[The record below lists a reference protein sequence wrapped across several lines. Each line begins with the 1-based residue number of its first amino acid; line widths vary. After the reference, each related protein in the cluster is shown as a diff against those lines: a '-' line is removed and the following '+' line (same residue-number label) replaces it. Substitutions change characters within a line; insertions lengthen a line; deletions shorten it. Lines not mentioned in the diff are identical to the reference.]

1 MIRTVSLFLLIVII
15 CSLSANGQNVADIL
29 QMALDSVGFEKS
41 DIGYIQKGYW
51 NRFPLDT
58 PYRLTS
64 FDHLFA
70 EPLMLY
76 DYGKT
81 MANAVEKYLAPGYLD
96 SNSISLYAL
105 TYSLGVDRK
114 LGGFRSYSANL
125 IPVSDSIRPLEKAF
139 AKLFQSANQSL
150 EYYSFG
156 DKAKLPNYMKSIDNL
171 SKTIST
177 EVELI
182 LARAIGNLTD
192 IIYWQ
197 KLAFRNCSE
206 KSKQAVLGIR
216 DLAMTQSDGIVYY
229 PEIEDV
235 AGEIDYAS
243 LHYAA
248 LKAAALVEETA
259 DSLVFYGAIPT
270 GYYFDVSTPY
280 GRILFLGKEYLKKNK
295 IRSFDCSNTLL
306 VIDFGNNGNFTGSC
320 GAASSLSN
328 PVSIF
333 IDLGGDDIY
342 QTGTDISSCGAGII
356 GIGLLYENSGDD
368 TYLSKNC
375 SQGFGFFG
383 VGMLYDKKGDDRYR
397 AELSGQGC
405 GYFGIG
411 LCFDADGRDNY
422 YIFGDGQGCGG
433 VGGGVGVLADYAGD
447 DYYKGEPDPEVFDRS
462 DYHSKYLINVSN
474 VQGFGGGRRGDG
486 SDGHSW
492 AGGLG
497 AIIDISGNDHYLSG
511 NWSLGCSYW
520 FATGLAYDGSGND
533 RYESCYFTQGSGA
546 HFCNAVLIDEG
557 GDDNHELY
565 ETAGAAHGFG
575 WDFANAFLINIGG
588 NDLYKAKMISMGQAM
603 LRSFAFLIDIG
614 GDDRY
619 RLGSGTDGLGEAT
632 YRDDFGKP
640 RKLAPYTYY
649 VKSLGCLIDI
659 GGDDIYLS
667 FDENKE
673 EDHPVAKN
681 GSVWFAP
688 SKTDSIYGNNNFG
701 VGIDIDN
708 GYIPEI
714 EKWND

>member
-1 MIRTVSLFLLIVII
+1 MKKIGYLFLIIIVIS
-15 CSLSANGQNVADIL
+15 CSSTNGQSSADIL
-29 QMALDSVGFEKS
+29 QMALDSVGFDRS
-41 DIGYIQKGYW
+41 DIGYQQKGYW

-64 FDHLFA
+64 FDDLFA

-76 DYGKT
+76 DYSKT
-81 MANAVEKYLAPGYLD
+81 MANAAKKYLAPDYLD

-114 LGGFRSYSANL
+114 LGGFRTYSANL
-125 IPVSDSIRPLEKAF
+125 IPVSDSIKPLEKAF
-139 AKLFQSANQSL
+139 ARLFELADRQSNYYTFGSKADWPDYKKEIDKLSKNISL
-150 EYYSFG
+150 EI
-156 DKAKLPNYMKSIDNL
+156 K
-171 SKTIST
+171 
-177 EVELI
+177 LI
-182 LARAIGNLTD
+182 LAKAVINLAD

-197 KLAFRNCSE
+197 ELAFRNCPE
-206 KSKQAVLGIR
+206 KLKKRIFDIR
-216 DLAMTQSDGIVYY
+216 DLAMTQSDGTVYY
-229 PEIEDV
+229 PEIDDI

-248 LKAAALVEETA
+248 LKAAALAEETA
-259 DSLVFYGAIPT
+259 DSLIFYGAIPSDN
-270 GYYFDVSTPY
+270 YFDISTPY
-280 GRILFLGKEYLKKNK
+280 GRIVFLGKDYFRKNK
-295 IRSFDCSNTLL
+295 IKQFDCSNSLL
-306 VIDFGNNGNFTGSC
+306 VIDFGNDGIFTGNC
-320 GAASSLSN
+320 GGTSMAN

-342 QTGTDISSCGAGII
+342 RTDRDISTCGAGVM
-356 GIGLLYENSGDD
+356 GIGLLYEQSGNDIYE
-368 TYLSKNC
+368 TINY

-383 VGMLYDKKGDDRYR
+383 VGMLYDKEGNDKYR

-433 VGGGVGVLADYAGD
+433 VGGGVGVLVDYAGD
-447 DYYKGEPDPEVFDRS
+447 DFYKGEPDPEVFSRP
-462 DYHSKYLINVSN
+462 DYHSKYKINLNN
-474 VQGFGGGRRGDG
+474 VQGYGGGRRGDG

-520 FATGLAYDGSGND
+520 FATGIAYDGSGND

-546 HFCNAVLIDEG
+546 HFCNAILIDEG

-565 ETAGAAHGFG
+565 ETAGAALGFG
-575 WDFANAFLINIGG
+575 WDFANSLLINIGG
-588 NDLYKAKMISMGQAM
+588 NDLYKANMISIGLAQI
-603 LRSFAFLIDIG
+603 RSFAFLIDIG
-614 GDDRY
+614 GDDQY
-619 RLGSGTDGLGEAT
+619 RLGVGTDGLGQAS
-632 YRDDFGKP
+632 YRSDFAKP

-649 VKSLGCLIDI
+649 AKSLGCLIDI
-659 GGDDIYLS
+659 GGTDLYLS
-667 FDENKE
+667 YDENKE
-673 EDHPVAKN
+673 ENHPDAHN
-681 GSVWFAP
+681 NAVWFAP

-701 VGIDIDN
+701 IGIDIEN
-708 GYIPEI
+708 GLIPEI
-714 EKWND
+714 QKWND